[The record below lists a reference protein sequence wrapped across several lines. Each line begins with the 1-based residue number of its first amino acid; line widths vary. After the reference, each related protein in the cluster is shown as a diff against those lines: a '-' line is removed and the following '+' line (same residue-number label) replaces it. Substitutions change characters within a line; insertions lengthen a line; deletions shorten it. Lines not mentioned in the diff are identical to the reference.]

1 MKKASLFVE
10 FIAALW
16 PKLNL
21 YIKEKVNG
29 QTNGQK
35 KLTYLHKE
43 MLNEVYSADQKW
55 EGTTANT
62 VYVAA
67 DVVALDSPLPTK
79 SRPSIG
85 TSNGKLPKIGMKKA
99 LSESDLTALDTMKAQ
114 LLLLEQA
121 ATPNEQ
127 AIARQKRLI
136 INKLSNDSLTC
147 SVGIDEK
154 LEAAYLEGISN
165 GVALV
170 EDEDN
175 SGTALRANYG
185 YFKDHIFHLAT
196 KGVVDHD
203 DIERV
208 ITKADA
214 DGNTIQYIML
224 ALSKYNEIR
233 KTEWAKELVANYK
246 GQTFDSDTK
255 LPVPTAKLFDEAF
268 SDEFNGITFIKVD
281 RTVLFEKNGK
291 RTPKKPFNADHLVFL
306 CNYNVGSLV
315 YSTCAEANHPVKGVE
330 YATVDTFKLISKY
343 SVNDPLQEWTA
354 SQALA
359 LPVIEDVDQIYL
371 LECEDEKSEEV
382 NETAEKADT
391 ADAYVTIA
399 GKKYKK
405 SDVVAELKKLG
416 VNTTVKATDA
426 TLVQKYN
433 SLNEE
438 QQEEFTK
445 ALTPVTDA

>member
-29 QTNGQK
+29 QTNGES
-35 KLTYLHKE
+35 KLTYLHKQ

-55 EGTTANT
+55 EGSSANT

-154 LEAAYLEGISN
+154 LEAAFLEGISN

-170 EDEDN
+170 EDTDN
-175 SGTALRANYG
+175 VGTALRADYG
-185 YFKDHIFHLAT
+185 YFASHTFHLAT
-196 KGVVDHD
+196 KGELDHD
-203 DIERV
+203 DIEKV
-208 ITKADA
+208 ISAADA
-214 DGNTIQYIML
+214 DGNAIQYIMI
-224 ALSKYNEIR
+224 ALSKYNEMR
-233 KTEWAKELVANYK
+233 KTQWARELVANYK
-246 GQTFDSDTK
+246 GQTFDSNTK
-255 LPVPTAKLFDEAF
+255 LPVPTATLFDEAF
-268 SDEFNGITFIKVD
+268 KDEFNGVEFIKVD
-281 RTVLFEKNGK
+281 RTILFEKNGK
-291 RTPKKPFNADHLVFL
+291 RTPKKPFNADHLIFL

-315 YSTCAEANHPVKGVE
+315 YSTCAEANHPVAGVE

-359 LPVIEDVDQIYL
+359 LPVIEDVDQIYML
-371 LECEDEKSEEV
+371 DCSDDGSEEV
-382 NETAEKADT
+382 DETAEAADT
-391 ADAYVTIA
+391 TDVYVTIA
-399 GKKYKK
+399 GNKYNK
-405 SDVVAELKKLG
+405 SDVAAELTALG
-416 VNTTVKATDA
+416 IKASANNTDA
-426 TLVQKYN
+426 TLVKKYN
-433 SLNEE
+433 SLNDE
-438 QQEEFTK
+438 QQATFK
-445 ALTPVTDA
+445 AALTAVTA

>member
-10 FIAALW
+10 FIASLW

-29 QTNGQK
+29 QTNGEK
-35 KLTYLHKE
+35 KLTYLHKQ

-55 EGTTANT
+55 EGSSANT

-114 LLLLEQA
+114 LLLLEQS

-136 INKLSNDSLTC
+136 VNKLSNDSLTC

-154 LEAAYLEGISN
+154 VEAAFLEGISN

-170 EDEDN
+170 EDADN
-175 SGTALRANYG
+175 TGTALRANYG
-185 YFKDHIFHLAT
+185 YFPSHTFHLNT
-196 KGVVDHD
+196 KGELDQD
-203 DIERV
+203 DIDKV
-208 ITKADA
+208 LAQADA

-224 ALSKYNEIR
+224 ALSKYNEMR
-233 KTEWAKELVANYK
+233 KTQWGRELVANYR
-246 GQTFDSDTK
+246 GQTYDSNTK
-255 LPVPTAKLFDEAF
+255 LPVPTAKMFDEAF
-268 SDEFNGITFIKVD
+268 QDEFNGIQFIKVD

-291 RTPKKPFNADHLVFL
+291 RTPKKPFNADHLIFL
-306 CNYNVGSLV
+306 SNYNVGSLV
-315 YSTCAEANHPVKGVE
+315 YSTCAEANHPVQGVE
-330 YATVDTFKLISKY
+330 YATVDTYKLISKY

-354 SQALA
+354 SQALV
-359 LPVIEDVDQIYL
+359 LPVIEDVDQIYML
-371 LECEDEKSEEV
+371 DCSDENSEEV
-382 NETAEKADT
+382 DATAEASDT
-391 ADAYVTIA
+391 NDAYVTIA
-399 GKKYKK
+399 GKKYNKT
-405 SDVVAELKKLG
+405 DVAAELTKLG
-416 VNTTVKATDA
+416 VKASANNTDA
-426 TLVQKYN
+426 TLVKKYN

-438 QQEEFTK
+438 AQATFK
-445 ALTPVTDA
+445 ADLAEVV